1 MLNAIWYVLLAV
13 LFSGYAVLDGFD
25 LGVGILSPLAKKEDD
40 KRTLLA
46 AIGPFWDGNEVWL
59 LTGGGAIFAAFPTVY
74 ATVFSG
80 FYLAMMLVLLALILR
95 ACAVEFRG
103 KVESHAW
110 RALWDRLF
118 FYGSLLASLLF
129 GVAVGNLMR
138 GIPIDEVHNFTGSF
152 FGLLNPFSVF
162 MGVFSLVMF
171 AMQGASYLV
180 LKTEGELQEKAA
192 NWAVKLWM
200 AFVLLY
206 CCAAVWSYFEAPY
219 LFARFRHAIW
229 PWAAVLLFMAGA
241 GAMPMLLQ
249 RGRFLLSFLA
259 SSASIVALIAIL
271 AIGAFPMLAPSST
284 NLDFSLTAYNASS
297 TAYTLKWMLILALI
311 GVPVVLA
318 YTAYIYTVFKGKV
331 RLEESGY

>member
-13 LFSGYAVLDGFD
+13 LFAGYAILDGFD
-25 LGVGILSPLAKKEDD
+25 LGVGILSPLAKKEED
-40 KRTLLA
+40 KRTLVS
-46 AIGPFWDGNEVWL
+46 AIGPVWDGNEVWL
-59 LTGGGAIFAAFPTVY
+59 LTGGGAIFAAFPLVY

-103 KVESHAW
+103 KVESEGW

-118 FYGSLLASLLF
+118 FYGSFLASLLF

-138 GIPIDEVHNFTGSF
+138 GIPIDQDHIFTGTF
-152 FGLLNPFSVF
+152 FGLLNPFSIF
-162 MGVFSLVMF
+162 MGVFSVVMF
-171 AMQGASYLV
+171 AMQGASYLTV
-180 LKTEGELQEKAA
+180 KTDGELQEKAA
-192 NWAVKLWM
+192 NWSLKLWM
-200 AFVLLY
+200 TFVLFY
-206 CCAAVWSYFEAPY
+206 CAAAIWSFFEAPY
-219 LFARFRHAIW
+219 LFTRYRQAIW
-229 PWAAVLLFMAGA
+229 PWAAVLLFMAAA
-241 GAMPMLLQ
+241 GAMPLLLQ
-249 RGRFLLSFLA
+249 RGRIFLAFLA

-271 AIGAFPMLAPSST
+271 AIGAFPLLTPSRT

-311 GVPVVLA
+311 GVPIVLA

-331 RLEESGY
+331 RQEEEGY